1 VAAAVGTRDARAV
14 ASHAQKW
21 FVRLAMRGE
30 RVPRRVAE
38 SGGEGYT
45 LSGRP
50 LDARSATA
58 RAYGLKVGAIRAFL
72 EEGREMPGMLL
83 PLPPA
88 EEDGAAAA
96 AVKGGNVGKAGAGA
110 GAGAGAEARAAPS
123 GAANDENGGAAAG
136 TSAAKKAETAGATA
150 AAAAASAA
158 ASAAPAAAA
167 SGEAP
172 TPSALVVAVGG
183 SEAAAEEERKE
194 AAPSADPPVVAVSAA
209 LGDDGARK
217 EAEAEA
223 AAAEEARGKGQGE
236 KGAPAPPRAPFQL
249 PPPPPPPQQPPPSPP
264 RQLPERTEYALSR
277 PRRAAPQ
284 RSAAAAAALRL
295 GATSESLELLA
306 CREFP
311 AALEPGCG
319 LPLAQ
324 PFALEVSRAALAV
337 MDLHAHLHHEE
348 IIGLLGGRW
357 ESGRGGGGPPTVSV
371 ARAFPCARASGTGS
385 RTSVELCAAAE
396 VSARAAMAAAGLV
409 PVGWYHSHPVF
420 APTPSRKDAENQRNY
435 QALFRMGGEEG
446 EEEREGQGEE
456 GEEAEEGGEKSGAV
470 GGGCCGGKA
479 PKKGNTSSISNIEP
493 FVGAIVGP
501 YDQALPSPAAVTSW
515 FCVAAAPAASA
526 TGGVGAGGVGGG
538 AAAELAPFS
547 LRCRVGD
554 RAQCPPVSSS
564 SSSSSSSDAVPSSSR
579 LREALLGVARD
590 SRLEADAVDL
600 SLPWRSFSFASGG
613 APVGAAL
620 TKAEKARLSLARHLA
635 DGPDSERL
643 LDEVFAELGVAV
655 AAAVGLKKGGGEGE
669 EKKNQ
674 GVVAVDE

>member
-1 VAAAVGTRDARAV
+1 MAAAVGTRDARAV

-50 LDARSATA
+50 LDAGSATA

-110 GAGAGAEARAAPS
+110 GAGAEARAAPS

-136 TSAAKKAETAGATA
+136 TSAAKKAEAAGATA

-194 AAPSADPPVVAVSAA
+194 AAPSADPPAAAVSAA

-249 PPPPPPPQQPPPSPP
+249 PPPPPPQQQPPPSPP
-264 RQLPERTEYALSR
+264 RQRPERTEYALSR

-564 SSSSSSSDAVPSSSR
+564 SSSSSDAVPSSSS

-674 GVVAVDE
+674 EVVAVDE